1 MTPASPMKKQTGEW
15 VALMGNPNSGKTALF
30 NLLTGLNQ
38 KVSNYPGITVE
49 RKMGRAVL
57 NDQCQV
63 QVLDLPGTYSLTPE
77 SFDERIV
84 SEEILSWLHG
94 PARPRVIISVVDAS
108 NLERNLY
115 LTSQLLDLNIPVIAA
130 LNMMD
135 LVKQNGNLIA
145 PQKLCEELGTA
156 EVLHMSARKNWGVE
170 ELKEVIVRVINEP
183 VHGKPDLPFAL
194 SGPVRSFLAHL
205 TEFFKKEFGYN
216 PRFAWA
222 QALRIITRDSVLDGY
237 LHSQVSG
244 VKLDDKQIKDLQE
257 LRDTSISNLKSQG
270 IQPQTLEATL
280 RYRWLDSV
288 LKKAGKLKVEILDRL
303 TPSEKADKILTHPF
317 LGPVIFIGLL
327 TFMFQSIFTWAT
339 VPMDWITR
347 GVAVFGEWILDALPT
362 GILRDLIVEG
372 IIGGVGAILI
382 FLPQIMILVF
392 FMTLLEDSGY
402 MARVAF
408 MLDRLMT
415 KMGLHGRS
423 VFPMMTGYACAIPG
437 IMATRTIES
446 WKERLVTI
454 LVLPLMSCSA
464 RLPVYAL
471 MIGAFIPHKKVLGL
485 FDAQGLTLVIMY
497 LMGTVTALVLAKIF
511 SYFIHQKGQ
520 SSFIMEMPPYR
531 FPLTRSV
538 TRQVILRSKLFV
550 INAGKIIMAISIV
563 LWFLASYP
571 KLEKTN
577 ENINPIHHS
586 YAGKI
591 GHAIEPFIKPLGFDW
606 KIGIGLIT
614 SFAAREVMVTT
625 LATIYNVEAGDKNV
639 VLLTEALQEDKD
651 PQTGELLYSPLVAL
665 SLMVFFVYAAQCMA
679 TFAIVRNET
688 NSWKW
693 PFFMIFYMTALA
705 YLASLC
711 VYQGGQ
717 LLGFS

>member
-1 MTPASPMKKQTGEW
+1 MTSASAMKDRGTNW
-15 VALMGNPNSGKTALF
+15 IALLGNPNSGKTALF

-49 RKMGRAVL
+49 RKIGHAVL
-57 NDQCQV
+57 SDQFQV
-63 QVLDLPGTYSLTPE
+63 EVLDLPGTYSLAPE

-94 PARPRVIISVVDAS
+94 PSPPRVIVSVVDAS

-115 LTSQLLDLNIPVIAA
+115 LTSQLLDLNIPVVVA
-130 LNMMD
+130 LTMMD
-135 LVKQNGNLIA
+135 LVEQNDHTI
-145 PQKLCEELGTA
+145 PPEKLCEELEAA
-156 EVLHMSARKNWGVE
+156 EVLHVSVRKNWGVK
-170 ELKEVIVRVINEP
+170 ELKEAIARVINEP
-183 VHGKPDLPFAL
+183 VNGKSDLPLTL
-194 SGPVRSFLAHL
+194 SGPVRSSLVHL
-205 TEFFKKEFGYN
+205 TEFFKKEFGYGS
-216 PRFAWA
+216 RLAWA
-222 QALRIITRDSVLDGY
+222 QALRIITRDSVLDGF
-237 LHSQVSG
+237 LQAQ
-244 VKLDDKQIKDLQE
+244 LDGQKMGDEQIRDLQK
-257 LRDTSISNLKSQG
+257 LRDASSAELKSQG
-270 IQPQTLEATL
+270 HHPKTLEAHL
-280 RYRWLDSV
+280 RYRWLDGV
-288 LKKAGKLKVEILDRL
+288 LNRAGKPRKLTVDRS
-303 TPSEKADKILTHPF
+303 TVSEKADQILTHPF

-327 TFMFQSIFTWAT
+327 TIMFQSIFTWAT
-339 VPMDWITR
+339 VPMDWITQ
-347 GVAVFGEWILDALPT
+347 GVAILGEWVLVFLPA
-362 GILRDLIVEG
+362 GMLRDLTVEG

-408 MLDRLMT
+408 MLDHLMT

-531 FPLTRSV
+531 LPLTRSV
-538 TRQVILRSKLFV
+538 LRQVILRSKLFV

-614 SFAAREVMVTT
+614 SFAAREVMVST
-625 LATIYNVEAGDKNV
+625 LATIYNVEAGGKDII
-639 VLLTEALQEDKD
+639 LLTEALQEDKD
-651 PQTGELLYSPLVAL
+651 PKTGELLYSPLVAL